1 MRFGF
6 IVPNLL
12 SPVSSSATAIKTS
25 AQLAEAVGFATL
37 WTTDHILMPEEYPQY
52 GQGTEAIATIAYLA
66 GVTERIGLGL
76 SVLIL
81 PMRNPL
87 VVAKQIASIIHLS
100 GREFIVGIGVGWNR
114 DEYGFLNADFT
125 RRGKLNDEYITIL
138 RKLWSQPSPEHSGT
152 HTFSGVLSFPTLDPL
167 PSIWIGGS
175 SDAALK
181 RAATLGDGF
190 HPNPP
195 EQISDYAAQVA
206 HVREIAGERPI
217 TMSMRLT
224 LDVRQGTA
232 EAIDHLH
239 QLQEA
244 GLEYPAVNLV
254 HDTLGE
260 LVSSLEAFGRDVM
273 PAFQG

>member
-37 WTTDHILMPEEYPQY
+37 WATDHILMPQEYPQY

-66 GVTERIGLGL
+66 GVTDRIGLGL

-87 VVAKQIASIIHLS
+87 IVAKQIASIIHLS

-114 DEYGFLNADFT
+114 DEYGFLNADFS
-125 RRGKLNDEYITIL
+125 RRGKHNDEYITIL
-138 RKLWSQPSPEHSGT
+138 RKLWSQSSPEHAGT
-152 HTFSGVLSFPTLDPL
+152 YTFSGVLSFPTLDPL
-167 PSIWIGGS
+167 PEIWIGGS

-181 RAATLGDGF
+181 RAATLGDGY
-190 HPNPP
+190 HPNPT
-195 EQISDYAAQVA
+195 ETIEEYATRVGR
-206 HVREIAGERPI
+206 VRDMAGERPI

-224 LDVRQGTA
+224 LDVRAGSA
-232 EAIDHLH
+232 EAVDYLG
-239 QLQEA
+239 QLREA
-244 GLEYPAVNLV
+244 GLEYPVVNLK
-254 HDTLGE
+254 HDTLGD
-260 LVSSLEAFGRDVM
+260 LVSSIEIFGRDVIPM
-273 PAFQG
+273 FA